1 MPRTG
6 RPREFDRDKAVQA
19 AMELFWEHGYEPTSL
34 SQLKACMGGISSASF
49 YAAFGSKE
57 ALFQEGLAKYLATH
71 GQVMTPLHDPSLKP
85 RDAVEQALR
94 RSARMQSGQDHPL
107 GCFVT
112 LSTTNCS
119 PENRHLRTLVEQ
131 ERERNRTALADCI
144 QRAVDCGDLRAD
156 TDTAGLATLLNTF
169 LLGISLE
176 ARDGTAH
183 GKLDAA
189 ASQLMRMWDALA
201 EPKCVQT
208 DEPRRRDHRR

>member
-6 RPREFDRDKAVQA
+6 RPRGFDRDQAVEA

-57 ALFQEGLAKYLATH
+57 ALFQEGLARYLATH
-71 GQVMTPLHDPSLKP
+71 GQVMAPLHDPSLKP
-85 RDAVEQALR
+85 REAVEQALR
-94 RSARMQSGQDHPL
+94 RSARMQSGRDHPL

-112 LSTTNCS
+112 LSATNCS
-119 PENRHLRTLVEQ
+119 PENRHLRALVQQ

-144 QRAVDCGDLRAD
+144 QRAVDRGELQAK
-156 TDTAGLATLLNTF
+156 TDTAGLTTLFNTF

-176 ARDGTAH
+176 ARDGTELE
-183 GKLDAA
+183 KLDAA

-201 EPKCVQT
+201 EP
-208 DEPRRRDHRR
+208 ERP